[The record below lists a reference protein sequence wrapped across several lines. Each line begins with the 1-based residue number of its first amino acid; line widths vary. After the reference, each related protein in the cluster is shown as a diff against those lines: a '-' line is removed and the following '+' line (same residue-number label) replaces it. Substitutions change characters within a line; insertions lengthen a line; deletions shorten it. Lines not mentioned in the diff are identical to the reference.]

1 MTGRGIDWLR
11 VARGRAVAAAVIRRA
26 KVRAAFDDLAWNLD
40 LRQARIVALLFA
52 TAARIFGATIGLS
65 SCRPRGVCVKVI
77 PVMIGDAL
85 PGIRLS
91 IWPIRLRQSTMSSCF
106 PAGNCSWVSHK
117 KFQLTEKFGFS
128 AGAP

>member
-52 TAARIFGATIGLS
+52 TAARIFGTTIGLS
-65 SCRPRGVCVKVI
+65 SCGPVGVCVK
-77 PVMIGDAL
+77 
-85 PGIRLS
+85 
-91 IWPIRLRQSTMSSCF
+91 
-106 PAGNCSWVSHK
+106 
-117 KFQLTEKFGFS
+117 
-128 AGAP
+128 